1 MTRSPS
7 LTVGTSPFGLSLRY
21 SGSRLPPNGPPR
33 STRSNGMSSSAQHH
47 STFCTFDEVVRP
59 QIFSIADLLRCGDG
73 MEPQISGE
81 WNRDGPACYIPPKL
95 RVRSADGKRMK
106 RRALVL
112 SVLLLTPAAATASQ
126 QGVIAIKNWKAMDLC
141 AKEAQIAFPDFTADA
156 NAKRDAKLKECLA
169 GRNLPPRD
177 PLAPGH

>member
-1 MTRSPS
+1 
-7 LTVGTSPFGLSLRY
+7 
-21 SGSRLPPNGPPR
+21 
-33 STRSNGMSSSAQHH
+33 
-47 STFCTFDEVVRP
+47 
-59 QIFSIADLLRCGDG
+59 
-73 MEPQISGE
+73 
-81 WNRDGPACYIPPKL
+81 
-95 RVRSADGKRMK
+95 MK